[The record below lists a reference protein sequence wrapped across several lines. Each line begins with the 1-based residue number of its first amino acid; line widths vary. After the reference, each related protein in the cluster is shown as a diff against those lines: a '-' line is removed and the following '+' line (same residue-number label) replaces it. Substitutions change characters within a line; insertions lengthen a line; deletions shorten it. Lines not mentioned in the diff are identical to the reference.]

1 MERQKKASNK
11 AAWIISCLIL
21 IFLALAVFNFLG
33 VKKKDD
39 SLAPEEEKT
48 AKAPVQVDTVKKGE
62 LDWFLDVT
70 GDLKP
75 LQVVDVHPKI
85 SGRIIEKILVEKG
98 DWVEKGQLVAVL
110 EKDTIKA
117 QLNRARAELE
127 VAQANQE
134 VLQKDYQR
142 IKNLFQKHAVPR
154 QQLDHIQ
161 AELKAAKARLKQ
173 ARAVLKELQIL
184 YRNHNIY
191 APCKGVV
198 AARYVDPGNLSDIE
212 RPILRISNEKILKV
226 ETSIPEKDFPYVH
239 KGMEVTFHTD
249 AYPEKTFSG
258 QVAIVYPT
266 LNPKSRTASIEIHIP
281 NNDLILRSGMFAHVR
296 LYFGKKQALVIS
308 RDALN
313 KVPGTGNYYVYV
325 IKGQKAC
332 LRNIQIG
339 LKQGNRVQVLSGLH
353 EREQIVVKGQNRLK
367 HGMLVE
373 VKERQNE
380 TN

>member
-1 MERQKKASNK
+1 MEKK
-11 AAWIISCLIL
+11 LL
-21 IFLALAVFNFLG
+21 R
-33 VKKKDD
+33 
-39 SLAPEEEKT
+39 ER
-48 AKAPVQVDTVKKGE
+48 
-62 LDWFLDVT
+62 LD
-70 GDLKP
+70 
-75 LQVVDVHPKI
+75 
-85 SGRIIEKILVEKG
+85 KILVEKG

-296 LYFGKKQALVIS
+296 LYFGKKQALVIT

>member
-1 MERQKKASNK
+1 MKTQKIGSNK
-11 AAWIISCLIL
+11 ASWIIGGLIL
-21 IFLALAVFNFLG
+21 IFLGIATFNFLG
-33 VKKKDD
+33 IKKKDD
-39 SLAPEEEKT
+39 SLAPKEEKI

-98 DWVEKGQLVAVL
+98 DWVEKGQLVAIL

-117 QLNRARAELE
+117 QLNRARAEVE
-127 VAQANQE
+127 VAQANLK
-134 VLQKDYQR
+134 VLQKDYHR
-142 IKNLFQKHAVPR
+142 IKNLFQEHAAPK
-154 QQLDHIQ
+154 QKLDHIQ

-173 ARAVLKELQIL
+173 ARAALKELQIL
-184 YRNHNIY
+184 YRNHNIC

-198 AARYVDPGNLSDIE
+198 AARYIDPGNLSDIE

-226 ETSIPEKDFPYVH
+226 ETSIPERDFPFVR

-249 AYPEKTFSG
+249 AYPEKAFSG
-258 QVAIVYPT
+258 KVAIVYPT
-266 LNPKSRTASIEIHIP
+266 LNPKSRTANIEIHIP
-281 NNDLILRSGMFAHVR
+281 NNDLTLRSGMFAHVR

-325 IKGQKAC
+325 IKGQKVY

-353 EREQIVVKGQNRLK
+353 EGEQVVVKGQNRLK
-367 HGMLVE
+367 DGVLVE
-373 VKERQNE
+373 VKEKKNE